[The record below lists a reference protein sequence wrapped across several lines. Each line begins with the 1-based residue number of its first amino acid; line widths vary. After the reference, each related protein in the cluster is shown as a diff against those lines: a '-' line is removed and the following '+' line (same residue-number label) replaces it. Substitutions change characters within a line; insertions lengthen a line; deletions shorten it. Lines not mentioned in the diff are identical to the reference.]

1 MIQTR
6 SLLLGACI
14 ALVAGQA
21 LAESVTLEPSKDN
34 TLFEDSDG
42 GLSNGSGDHIF
53 AGRTV
58 EPNNRRA
65 LLAFD
70 IAGSIPA
77 GASINSVGLVLNAS
91 RTTSGSQAISMHRV
105 LADWGEGASNAT
117 GQEGRGANAT
127 SGDATWLHRFSTSD
141 LWSTQG
147 GDFSPAASATISV
160 SGNGTYTWSSTA
172 ALVADVQTWV
182 DDSSSNFGWILIGN
196 ESTSKTAKRF
206 DSRENSG
213 SVRPKLTV
221 DFTPGVA
228 NSAPEVANA
237 IGDQALNVG
246 IDVFSVDL
254 NADPAVF
261 SDSDGDA
268 LSYMVTSS
276 DELVATASV
285 DGSTLTATPI
295 GAGTATITVTASDP
309 DSETAVSAFTV
320 TATVPDLP
328 PAVAAPIA
336 DQGLLAGGSGLDLE
350 LGSVF
355 SDDGALTYDAASSD
369 DGVATA
375 STGGST
381 LSLAA
386 VGSGSATITVTATD
400 TQSQTGAA
408 TFDVTV
414 TAIQGDFDENGI
426 VDLDDFFAF
435 ADAFG
440 SDPDSENWDA
450 KFDLVPNSLVDLDDF
465 FDFADEF
472 GKRAE

>member
-1 MIQTR
+1 MR
-6 SLLLGACI
+6 S
-14 ALVAGQA
+14 
-21 LAESVTLEPSKDN
+21 
-34 TLFEDSDG
+34 
-42 GLSNGSGDHIF
+42 
-53 AGRTV
+53 
-58 EPNNRRA
+58 
-65 LLAFD
+65 
-70 IAGSIPA
+70 
-77 GASINSVGLVLNAS
+77 
-91 RTTSGSQAISMHRV
+91 AI
-105 LADWGEGASNAT
+105 T
-117 GQEGRGANAT
+117 
-127 SGDATWLHRFSTSD
+127 
-141 LWSTQG
+141 
-147 GDFSPAASATISV
+147 
-160 SGNGTYTWSSTA
+160 
-172 ALVADVQTWV
+172 
-182 DDSSSNFGWILIGN
+182 
-196 ESTSKTAKRF
+196 
-206 DSRENSG
+206 
-213 SVRPKLTV
+213 
-221 DFTPGVA
+221 
-228 NSAPEVANA
+228 
-237 IGDQALNVG
+237 ALNVG

-355 SDDGALTYDAASSD
+355 SDDGALTYAAASSD